1 MAGITTIY
9 HYDNGDEF
17 PVEWASADDAA
28 RAYTWDA
35 QHTPYACTPLSS
47 DYLEQGILQFKS
59 GGTSQRPM
67 PRFIAHPHGFWYTP
81 GTPEAL
87 PNGVGQAIRENSGTI
102 NPEVANLR
110 KIWRKEHAPE
120 VQSAC
125 RELQTQASLFAVLS
139 TVADQLR
146 DSFALAMKGWNA
158 TISQV
163 RSMITSHIQLLVF
176 CEDTFGD
183 EADQLTNILE
193 HGFANATSHAN
204 IALWKLSQIANE
216 DPEVLSLLHSEKEDD
231 TFAALAG
238 VPGGAGFVAANAAYL
253 KRYGFRGDG
262 WFELATPTPNETPML
277 VLEQLRQI
285 LVNGE
290 PDPRLAIARSA
301 RLRRATTRRLRG
313 SLSNKPE
320 KLAEFNRV
328 LEEASQYVAVK
339 EDRGLWQLT
348 IPGSLRVPCLAAGRL
363 LADHNVLD
371 IADDI
376 FYLHLDDIAE
386 IATNPDRG
394 NWKELVATRRKE
406 YAAHKTSNPPANI
419 GGQYEV
425 AATQPSGGAPPLTT
439 GEVLHGIPAS
449 AGVIEGKA
457 TVVRA
462 LDEAG
467 KLEAGDILVCNS
479 TSPAWTTLFSR
490 ISGVVTTGGGPLSHT
505 AIVAREYKIPCVL
518 DVKDVTVKVQD
529 GMRVRVDGAKGTVE
543 LVG

>member
-1 MAGITTIY
+1 MAAFTTIY

-17 PVEWASADDAA
+17 PVEWASAEDAGHS
-28 RAYTWDA
+28 YCWDA
-35 QHTPYACTPLSS
+35 QHTPLASTPLATDYNSYGLSQFRSS
-47 DYLEQGILQFKS
+47 A
-59 GGTSQRPM
+59 TSQSQM

-81 GTPEAL
+81 GDPESL
-87 PNGVGQAIRENSGTI
+87 VNRIGQAIRENRGTVD
-102 NPEVANLR
+102 PEVAHFR
-110 KIWRKEHAPE
+110 RIWEKEHAPE

-125 RELQTQASLFAVLS
+125 RELQTQASSFTVVS
-139 TVADQLR
+139 TVANQLR
-146 DSFALAMKGWNA
+146 DSFSLAMKGWNA

-163 RSMITSHIQLLVF
+163 RPMVASHMQLLVF
-176 CEDTFGD
+176 CEDKFGD
-183 EADQLTNILE
+183 EADELTNILE
-193 HGFANATSHAN
+193 HGFINATSTAN
-204 IALWKLSQIANE
+204 IALWKLAQQSNNFPGGLTI
-216 DPEVLSLLHSEKEDD
+216 LHNGKEGDIF
-231 TFAALAG
+231 TALAA
-238 VPGGAGFVAANAAYL
+238 VPGGAAFVDGLTAYL
-253 KRYGFRGDG
+253 EQYGFRGDG

-301 RLRRATTRRLRG
+301 RLRRATTKRLRDRLSG
-313 SLSNKPE
+313 SHN

-328 LEEASQYVAVK
+328 LEEASQYIAVK

-406 YAAHKTSNPPANI
+406 YAAYKTSNPPTNI
-419 GGQYEV
+419 GGQYEF
-425 AATQPSGGAPPLTT
+425 AATQPSGGVPPLAT

-490 ISGVVTTGGGPLSHT
+490 ISGVVTTGGGPLSPT

-543 LVG
+543 LAE